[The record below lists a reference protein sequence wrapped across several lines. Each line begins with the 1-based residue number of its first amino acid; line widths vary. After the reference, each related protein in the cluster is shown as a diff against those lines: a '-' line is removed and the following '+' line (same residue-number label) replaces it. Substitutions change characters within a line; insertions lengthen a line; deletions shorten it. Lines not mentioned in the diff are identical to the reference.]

1 LKQQWCIGR
10 LDSAFL
16 ARMEDVLDL
25 YATPDSEAEPT
36 VCVDEKLVQLVR
48 EVRQPVAAKPGQV
61 ARYDYEYHRE
71 GTANLFMVVRPSVGW
86 RHVEVTA
93 RRTTGDFAEFL
104 RDVVDVHFPT
114 ARKIRLVT
122 DNLNTHTLGAL
133 YERFAAAEAR
143 RIARK
148 LEWHYTPKHGSWL
161 NQVEIELGVLE
172 RQCLERRLP
181 SRETLAREIAA
192 WQERRNTKGARINW
206 RFSLEVARDKFQRHY
221 PSNS

>member
-10 LDSAFL
+10 LDSEYL

-25 YATPDSEAEPT
+25 YATPDSEEEPT

-48 EVRQPVAAKPGQV
+48 EVRQPVPAQPGQV
-61 ARYDYEYHRE
+61 ARVDYEYHRE
-71 GTANLFMVVRPSVGW
+71 GTANLFMVGRPSVGW
-86 RHVEVTA
+86 RAVQVTA

-104 RDVVDVHFPT
+104 RAVVDDYFPT
-114 ARKIRLVT
+114 AGKIRLVT

-133 YERFAAAEAR
+133 YERFPAAEAR

-161 NQVEIELGVLE
+161 NQVEIELGVLD
-172 RQCLERRLP
+172 RQCLDRRLG
-181 SRETLAREIAA
+181 SRESLAREIAA
-192 WQERRNTKGARINW
+192 WQERRNRKGAGINW
-206 RFSLEVARDKFQRHY
+206 RFSIEEARDKFQRHY
-221 PSNS
+221 PLNS

>member
-1 LKQQWCIGR
+1 
-10 LDSAFL
+10 
-16 ARMEDVLDL
+16 MEDVLDL

-148 LEWHYTPKHGSWL
+148 RTAISPASAPRPTASTTPAF
-161 NQVEIELGVLE
+161 
-172 RQCLERRLP
+172 RA
-181 SRETLAREIAA
+181 TF
-192 WQERRNTKGARINW
+192 RRNISSR
-206 RFSLEVARDKFQRHY
+206 
-221 PSNS
+221 

>member
-1 LKQQWCIGR
+1 M
-10 LDSAFL
+10 A
-16 ARMEDVLDL
+16 DVLDL

-48 EVRQPVAAKPGQV
+48 EVRPPVAPKPGQV
-61 ARYDYEYHRE
+61 ARVDYEYHRE
-71 GTANLFMVVRPSVGW
+71 GTANLFMAVRPSIGW
-86 RHVEVTA
+86 RHVAVTE

-104 RDVVDVHFPT
+104 RTVVDECFPT
-114 ARKIRLVT
+114 ARKIRRVT
-122 DNLNTHTLGAL
+122 DNLNTHTVGAL
-133 YERFAAAEAR
+133 YERFPAAEAR
-143 RIARK
+143 RMARK

-161 NQVEIELGVLE
+161 NQVEIELGVVE
-172 RQCLERRLP
+172 RQCLDRRLG

-206 RFSLEVARDKFQRHY
+206 RFSIEAARDKFQRHY

>member
-1 LKQQWCIGR
+1 
-10 LDSAFL
+10 
-16 ARMEDVLDL
+16 MEDVLDL

-71 GTANLFMVVRPSVGW
+71 GTANLFMVVRPCVGW

-133 YERFAAAEAR
+133 YERFAAAAAR

-161 NQVEIELGVLE
+161 NQVEIELSILE
-172 RQCLERRLP
+172 RQCLERRLG
-181 SRETLAREIAA
+181 SRETLAHEIAA
-192 WQERRNTKGARINW
+192 WQQQRNARGAKIHW
-206 RFSLEVARDKFQRHY
+206 RFSIEVARDKFHRHY